1 MVDSL
6 QSPKRPDVVAVESAP
21 RPTPTPARIPFKEIL
36 AKTGIRAAEAAM
48 TVLPG
53 SPLIATALRG
63 GAGAPSIAPMSFA
76 VSGSSPLAPS
86 GVTTAAEGPG
96 AGGLAGANG
105 APIDPQSA
113 LSDAQSNEMQMLVLQ
128 QQVAAQQNS
137 FTVLSNILKSE
148 NDTERTAI
156 NNIK

>member
-1 MVDSL
+1 VRL
-6 QSPKRPDVVAVESAP
+6 
-21 RPTPTPARIPFKEIL
+21 PFKEIL

-53 SPLIATALRG
+53 SPLMAAALRG
-63 GAGAPSIAPMSFA
+63 PTGAPSIAPMNLAVGGTSAFA
-76 VSGSSPLAPS
+76 SPS
-86 GVTTAAEGPG
+86 VTNAAEGPG
-96 AGGLAGANG
+96 AAGLSGASG

-128 QQVAAQQNS
+128 QQAAAQQNS